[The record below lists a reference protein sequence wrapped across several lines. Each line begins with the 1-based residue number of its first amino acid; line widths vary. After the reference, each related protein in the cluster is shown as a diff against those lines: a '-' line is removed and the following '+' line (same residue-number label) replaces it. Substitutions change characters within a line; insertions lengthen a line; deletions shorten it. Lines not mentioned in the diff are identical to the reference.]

1 MAEIERITRV
11 IAVANQKGG
20 VGKTTTVV
28 NLAAA
33 LSRMRRTVLVIDLDP
48 QANATTGL
56 GQQRQDGISI
66 FPALM
71 GEASV
76 ADMIQP
82 TPYENL
88 NIIPSEVGLAGAE
101 IEIARRGD
109 HLQVV
114 RSVLQQIRDAAVFDY
129 IILDCPP
136 SLGILMTASLAA
148 ADGILV
154 PMQAEY
160 YALEG
165 LSVITGLIERLKA
178 NGANPSLE
186 LNGILMTMVNMTT
199 RLSQDVID
207 EVRGHFGDKV
217 YEAMIPRNVRT
228 SEAPSFGQPVVF
240 YDPSCRGAEAYRAFA
255 KEFAARNPTR
265 IQPAASAPIAEPPAP
280 LTSSAATGTSTD
292 SPVSTAAPAESN
304 SPISTAAPADSSSSI
319 STAAP
324 ADSSS
329 SISTSSPVIP

>member
-1 MAEIERITRV
+1 MTRTTRV

-33 LSRMRRTVLVIDLDP
+33 LTKLRRTVLVIDLDP

-56 GQQRQDGISI
+56 GLEVQEGVSLY
-66 FPALM
+66 PALT
-71 GEASV
+71 GQASV

-88 NIIPSEVGLAGAE
+88 NVIPSEVNLSGAE
-101 IEIARRGD
+101 IEIARRDD
-109 HLQVV
+109 HLTVV
-114 RSVLQQIRDAAVFDY
+114 RDVLAQIRAADVFDY
-129 IILDCPP
+129 ILLDCPP
-136 SLGILMTASLAA
+136 SLGIIMTASLAA

-165 LSVITGLIERLKA
+165 LTVMNGLIARLKA
-178 NGANPSLE
+178 GVNPALE
-186 LNGILMTMVNMTT
+186 LNGILMTMVNANT
-199 RLSQDVID
+199 RLSQDVVA

-217 YEAMIPRNVRT
+217 YETMIPRNVRT

-255 KEFAARNPTR
+255 KEFMARNPTR
-265 IQPAASAPIAEPPAP
+265 GEEAKGEEMRGEDVKGDEAMCE
-280 LTSSAATGTSTD
+280 G
-292 SPVSTAAPAESN
+292 
-304 SPISTAAPADSSSSI
+304 
-319 STAAP
+319 
-324 ADSSS
+324 
-329 SISTSSPVIP
+329 

>member
-1 MAEIERITRV
+1 MQINTRV
-11 IAVANQKGG
+11 IAIANQKGG

-33 LSRMRRTVLVIDLDP
+33 LSRMHRTVLVIDLDP

-56 GQQRQDGISI
+56 GLQPQEGVSLYPCLLGTQQI
-66 FPALM
+66 
-71 GEASV
+71 

-88 NIIPSEVGLAGAE
+88 NVIADMIQPTPYENLNVIPSEVNLSGSEIDLAQ
-101 IEIARRGD
+101 RPDR
-109 HLQVV
+109 LQVV
-114 RSVLQQIRDAAVFDY
+114 RNVLQAIRDANVFDY
-129 IILDCPP
+129 ILLDCPP
-136 SLGILMTASLAA
+136 SLGILMTSTLAA

-165 LSVITGLIERLKA
+165 LGVMQNLIERLKA
-178 NGANPSLE
+178 NGANPALE
-186 LNGILMTMVNMTT
+186 LNGILMTMFDART
-199 RLSQDVID
+199 RLSADVVE

-217 YEAMIPRNVRT
+217 FETMIPRNVRT

-255 KEFAARNPTR
+255 KEFARRNPTR
-265 IQPAASAPIAEPPAP
+265 
-280 LTSSAATGTSTD
+280 
-292 SPVSTAAPAESN
+292 VAAPAEE
-304 SPISTAAPADSSSSI
+304 TAPAPEAEAVQEVANDQI
-319 STAAP
+319 A
-324 ADSSS
+324 
-329 SISTSSPVIP
+329 

>member
-1 MAEIERITRV
+1 MAEMQRRTRV

-56 GQQRQDGISI
+56 GLQRQDGISI
-66 FPALM
+66 YPALM
-71 GEASV
+71 GEAQV
-76 ADMIQP
+76 ADMIQA

-88 NIIPSEVGLAGAE
+88 NIIPSEVNLAGAE

-109 HLQVV
+109 HLAVV
-114 RSVLQQIRDAAVFDY
+114 RNVLQQIRDAQVFDY

-178 NGANPSLE
+178 NGANPELE

-199 RLSQDVID
+199 RLSQDVIE
-207 EVRGHFGDKV
+207 EVRSHFGDKV
-217 YEAMIPRNVRT
+217 YTAMIPRNVRT

-240 YDPSCRGAEAYRAFA
+240 YDSTCRGAEAYRAFA

-265 IQPAASAPIAEPPAP
+265 FDPDAPVAAPAEAASAPDSEVETPAETPTEPATA
-280 LTSSAATGTSTD
+280 LAAEAV
-292 SPVSTAAPAESN
+292 PAAVAPAE
-304 SPISTAAPADSSSSI
+304 APVA
-319 STAAP
+319 TPEAP
-324 ADSSS
+324 QA
-329 SISTSSPVIP
+329 I

>member
-1 MAEIERITRV
+1 MEAKVETYV
-11 IAVANQKGG
+11 VAVANQKGG

-33 LSRMRRTVLVIDLDP
+33 LSKQRRTVLVIDLDP

-56 GQQRQDGISI
+56 GLQPQEGVSLYPCLIGQAQI
-66 FPALM
+66 
-71 GEASV
+71 

-88 NIIPSEVGLAGAE
+88 NVIPSEVNLSGSEIDLAQRPDRLA
-101 IEIARRGD
+101 I
-109 HLQVV
+109 V
-114 RSVLQQIRDAAVFDY
+114 RNVLQAIRDANVFDY

-136 SLGILMTASLAA
+136 SLGILMTSTLAA

-165 LSVITGLIERLKA
+165 LSTMTNLIDRLKA
-178 NGANPSLE
+178 GGANPALE
-186 LNGILMTMVNMTT
+186 LNGILMTMVDMRT
-199 RLSQDVID
+199 RLSTDVIE
-207 EVRGHFGDKV
+207 EVKKHFGDKV
-217 YEAMIPRNVRT
+217 FNTMIPRNVRT

-255 KEFAARNPTR
+255 REFARRNPTR
-265 IQPAASAPIAEPPAP
+265 TSA
-280 LTSSAATGTSTD
+280 SSAAD
-292 SPVSTAAPAESN
+292 AEPDVAEEPVDENAPVREEAV
-304 SPISTAAPADSSSSI
+304 D
-319 STAAP
+319 
-324 ADSSS
+324 
-329 SISTSSPVIP
+329 

>member
-1 MAEIERITRV
+1 MTRTTRV

-33 LSRMRRTVLVIDLDP
+33 LTKLRRTVLVIDLDP

-56 GQQRQDGISI
+56 GLQVQEGVSLY
-66 FPALM
+66 PALV
-71 GEASV
+71 GQAAV

-82 TPYENL
+82 TAYENL
-88 NIIPSEVGLAGAE
+88 NVIPSEVNLSGAE
-101 IEIARRGD
+101 IEIARRDD
-109 HLQVV
+109 HLTVV
-114 RSVLQQIRDAAVFDY
+114 RDVLSQIRAADVFDY
-129 IILDCPP
+129 ILLDCPP
-136 SLGILMTASLAA
+136 SLGIIMTASLAA

-165 LSVITGLIERLKA
+165 LTVMNGLIARLKA
-178 NGANPSLE
+178 GVNPALE
-186 LNGILMTMVNMTT
+186 LNGILMTMVNSTT
-199 RLSQDVID
+199 RLSQDVVA

-217 YEAMIPRNVRT
+217 YETMIPRNVRT

-255 KEFAARNPTR
+255 KEFVARNPTR
-265 IQPAASAPIAEPPAP
+265 NLPAAPEPVPEEPAP
-280 LTSSAATGTSTD
+280 EAEA
-292 SPVSTAAPAESN
+292 AAPAAE
-304 SPISTAAPADSSSSI
+304 
-319 STAAP
+319 
-324 ADSSS
+324 
-329 SISTSSPVIP
+329 